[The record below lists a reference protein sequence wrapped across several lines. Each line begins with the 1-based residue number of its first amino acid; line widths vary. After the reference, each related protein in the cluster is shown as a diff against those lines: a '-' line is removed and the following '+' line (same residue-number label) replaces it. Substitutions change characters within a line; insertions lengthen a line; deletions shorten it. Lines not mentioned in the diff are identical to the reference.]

1 MKSIEKLAEITTSDI
16 SDLLPIILEKVE
28 TSARPKLIADQFF
41 KWSNRPAQ
49 TGDREVRIPI
59 AGTVSASFVDEGSSL
74 SGSEV
79 ESTLSYVTV
88 YPKKIGAAVK
98 ITTETL
104 RFKKVDILEMNLEEI
119 GVAIAKKTNEL
130 LFNELLGLWDWSA
143 GTYSLA
149 SNTETI
155 TGQGA
160 DATYTLSK
168 SPIVKVIS
176 AIKTSDES
184 AVTVSAVDY
193 YDGKVKIADDL
204 SGDNLRITYYYSTRG
219 TYIDANTKGSL
230 SYEDIVNA
238 VVKLKASY
246 YNPDVIIIP
255 EANRADILTDNRFID
270 ASAYGSSEP
279 IRTGEVGK
287 IAGLKVFFDAT
298 IENVALVLD
307 TSYCARGYTFR
318 ELDMQEDRDI
328 LADVHKV
335 VFWKEIGARV
345 IRDDAI
351 CAIFNI
357 ASDASDL

>member
-130 LFNELLGLWDWSA
+130 LFNELLGLWD
-143 GTYSLA
+143 
-149 SNTETI
+149 
-155 TGQGA
+155 
-160 DATYTLSK
+160 
-168 SPIVKVIS
+168 
-176 AIKTSDES
+176 
-184 AVTVSAVDY
+184 
-193 YDGKVKIADDL
+193 
-204 SGDNLRITYYYSTRG
+204 
-219 TYIDANTKGSL
+219 
-230 SYEDIVNA
+230 
-238 VVKLKASY
+238 
-246 YNPDVIIIP
+246 
-255 EANRADILTDNRFID
+255 
-270 ASAYGSSEP
+270 
-279 IRTGEVGK
+279 
-287 IAGLKVFFDAT
+287 
-298 IENVALVLD
+298 
-307 TSYCARGYTFR
+307 
-318 ELDMQEDRDI
+318 
-328 LADVHKV
+328 
-335 VFWKEIGARV
+335 
-345 IRDDAI
+345 
-351 CAIFNI
+351 
-357 ASDASDL
+357 